1 MENFVYYGFILLLV
15 VVGFFVVKKVA
26 GCIIRTVVTLA
37 VLGALAAI
45 YYFYLR

>member
-1 MENFVYYGFILLLV
+1 MENFVYYVFILLLV

-37 VLGALAAI
+37 VRGA
-45 YYFYLR
+45 

>member
-1 MENFVYYGFILLLV
+1 MENFVYYVFILLLV

-37 VLGALAAI
+37 VLGVCAAI
-45 YYFYLR
+45 

>member
-1 MENFVYYGFILLLV
+1 MENFVYYVFILLLV

-26 GCIIRTVVTLA
+26 GCIIRTVVTLS